1 MLTPT
6 RPTPA
11 ADRSYL
17 GHYGLVGNPWAVWLL
32 GQQSEMLADDA
43 SLFGGERVTPPDC
56 PAEHPLAPLARYKM
70 RWRPGFFKCYQH
82 EPPVEISIEPRFD
95 PAPDFD
101 ALKSTGKM
109 LDYVWDDA
117 AGCYAVVEIRDG

>member
-6 RPTPA
+6 RLTPA

-17 GHYGLVGNPWAVWLL
+17 GHCGLVGNPGAVWLL

-43 SLFGGERVTPPDC
+43 SLFSGERIRAPDC
-56 PAEHPLAPLARYKM
+56 PMHVSAGVRMH
-70 RWRPGFFKCYQH
+70 WRPGFFKCYQH